1 LDYNVTLLGT
11 CAVAG
16 IALGSVFGVDF
27 VKTGR
32 RTTIIYFNIIGL
44 ISTFI
49 CFLPNFYVICIGRCL
64 YGFSCGVLICATP
77 KAIDETIPS
86 KQIDKGYGASTN
98 IVINLAFM
106 MIMVLALGMPE
117 DELSLTANYYWM
129 VIFGAQIPF

>member
-1 LDYNVTLLGT
+1 LGT

-16 IALGSVFGVDF
+16 IALGSVFGGDF

-32 RTTIIYFNIIGL
+32 RTTIIYFNFIGL
-44 ISTFI
+44 LSTLIS
-49 CFLPNFYVICIGRCL
+49 FLPNFILTCIGRTL
-64 YGFSCGVLICATP
+64 FGFTCGVLICATP

-86 KQIDKGYGASTN
+86 KVIDKGFGASTN

-117 DELSLTANYYWM
+117 DEMGLTNNSYWM
-129 VIFGAQIPF
+129 VIFGI